1 VRQKRSLANPTIP
14 IDQPHRVGIV
24 SRRSSIRIEGASSL
38 TQRRRP
44 VSRSGTASSRVA
56 LATLIITGAAILGL
70 LLFAQPTTAQQRSQ
84 AVYAPGDAI
93 VTGFAGIKP
102 ATTPAGGNPLDTFVI
117 DLDGSVMKVFEIGSP
132 GSAPRGQLINALP
145 HFKIPARAVGQV
157 FAISLD
163 DDGKNQMQPNIY
175 LGATSAYGLNIV
187 VPGPLGPKRVIRGTT
202 GAVWMEGQF
211 GTAQG
216 GTPGSIWRVDGAT
229 GQVSLFATIP
239 NNSGPGIGDIAHDK
253 SAHQF
258 FASDLDTGLIH
269 RIGSNGTVIDSF
281 DHGTMARAMAGL
293 TPIPDDGK
301 AAVITSPA
309 FDSENPATWGM
320 TQPIRRVWGLA
331 VNNGRLYYA
340 VWSGPQVWSV
350 GISANGFA
358 NDARLE
364 FDLGQNA
371 PATSTVTPQ
380 DRMPIAH
387 MVFDTSG
394 TLYLAQRGGIGGRY
408 DYSVFADAGRS
419 EAMRLRPQGGWTLE
433 HYAIGLAPQ
442 QKFAS
447 GGVALGYGYSV
458 NGQADGHCDAT
469 LWVTGDQLRNDPDPA
484 KNLQAGGPLVVH
496 GLQGNSTGLV
506 QPENAS
512 QHAYFVDYDG
522 AYGDPEAEGHV
533 GSVAIYQP
541 CNGVTQSRQPA
552 SPGQQNV
559 PGGQPNMGGQPG
571 RPGTTHTPPNTRNT
585 PNLAISKTFQICN
598 ASTAG
603 GYDCS
608 YTVSITNTGTS
619 FQGNISFQD
628 TVPANATLITTNAG
642 AFVCTGSTPT
652 YTCNA
657 TNVSLAPSAT
667 LLATMDVIV
676 PQGAVKGLN
685 CQVVNKVHLA
695 MPATGVGVAD
705 ASSTGTIN
713 DPSCSNT
720 GGGNNANLAISK
732 TSQGCQT
739 DNNGGYD
746 CTYNVTLSNS
756 GSGIYTGPITFTDT
770 LPNGTTFTSFTSLG
784 GLGGFSTVCT
794 SGGGQ
799 NYNCTANVIFQPGS
813 SHSMLIVVKL
823 AKAAVPGHCTLT
835 NTVKLTAP
843 STNVSK
849 ATDSV
854 TDTITD
860 PNCNQA
866 NLAIAKAFRVCSQV
880 GPGLNC
886 IFDVTVTNS
895 GASAFQGV
903 VSFTDTLPTQASL
916 SNTTASGFGSCAGNN
931 GAYTCSTGNA
941 ITLSPGQSIATTVTA
956 SVPMRAALGMNC
968 RMVNQVHLA
977 APAAN
982 AGTKDASATAIFLTP
997 QCGALNFPKLDIT
1010 KTLDHCAP
1018 ADNGGYFCVF
1028 KVQVTNHGTQFNGIV
1043 IFNDISPNGTT
1054 QTHTTA
1060 DFNVCT
1066 GSSNGAYQCTTG
1078 NPVSLAPNQSLG
1090 TDITVSISKDVVG
1103 TLNNCRIANTVN
1115 IVEPATN
1122 TGTGSASA
1130 AGSIDDPGCKS
1141 GLVITKQ
1148 VSGTCISDNAGGY
1161 SCGFDVLIRSANANN
1176 PFTGDIT
1183 YTDTIPNGT
1192 TLDSNNLDDFNIC
1205 TPNGQIYTC
1214 TTKSPITLD
1223 KNKPATGTHVIVRVP
1238 KAAVTANCQL
1248 INTVHLNTPTNRTVS
1263 KADAAA
1269 TSSLPDPACTQPVP
1283 NLTISKTSQGCVKT
1297 SSGFDCSYLVQVT
1310 NTGASFYGDVS
1321 FTDTL
1326 SGFGTLTNSQTGGFA
1341 ACFYSGAGLDYTC
1354 TTPAPVTLGQNQ
1366 SISTVIALHLTL
1378 DDAQRSYKCTV
1389 PNKVHLALPTNN
1401 VGQADASATTT
1412 ITDTSCTNP
1421 GNPDL
1426 SIAKRAVQCVVN
1438 LSSNECTFN
1447 VFVTNNSITAPF
1459 SGVISFT
1466 DTVPPNTTLKNV
1478 TGAFGPCAG
1487 GPPVY
1492 TCTTPQPI
1500 TLAPGATISTQV
1512 TIVLPPSVAQG
1523 LKCKVPNQVHLVQPT
1538 ANVSK
1543 ADDSATGQVDPSIC
1557 AQLNSLPI
1565 SPPRCPPGYHLQG
1578 GQCYG
1583 NEPPPAGCPVGMLMS
1598 GDHCCPYGTAWSD
1611 GQCRPPVGRTCPN
1624 GGVYPNCCPRG
1635 LLYRDGLCIQDCG
1648 RNQHLSNGHCCPSGA
1663 EWTDGQCRPVT
1674 SRTCPSGGVYPNC
1687 CSRGQFYRDGK
1698 CVTLSNCPNGQEWN
1712 GRQCV
1717 SPERKCRPG
1726 MVGTPPNCHVNE
1738 QPCGRGMVRKNGVCV
1753 GSPDSRP
1760 QLNRWVP
1767 MRRPFPRPLAG
1778 FRRY

>member
-1 VRQKRSLANPTIP
+1 VRQKRSLTNPAIP
-14 IDQPHRVGIV
+14 VEQPHRVGIV
-24 SRRSSIRIEGASSL
+24 SRRSSIRVKGASFL

-44 VSRSGTASSRVA
+44 VSRSGTAWSRVA
-56 LATLIITGAAILGL
+56 LAALIITGAAILGL

-132 GSAPRGQLINALP
+132 GSAPRGQLINARP
-145 HFKIPARAVGQV
+145 HFNIPARAVGQV

-187 VPGPLGPKRVIRGTT
+187 VPGPLGPKRVIRGTA

-239 NNSGPGIGDIAHDK
+239 NNSGPGIGDIAYDK
-253 SAHQF
+253 STHQF
-258 FASDLDTGLIH
+258 FASDLDNGLIH

-293 TPIPDDGK
+293 TAIPDDGK

-350 GISANGFA
+350 GIGVNGFA

-364 FDLGQNA
+364 FDLGQDA
-371 PATSTVTPQ
+371 PAISTVTPQ

-458 NGQADGHCDAT
+458 NGQTDGRCDAT

-496 GLQGNSTGLV
+496 GLQGNSASLV
-506 QPENAS
+506 QPENAP

-533 GSVAIYQP
+533 GSVSIYQP
-541 CNGVTQSRQPA
+541 CNGMTQSRQHGSA
-552 SPGQQNV
+552 PGQQNV

-571 RPGTTHTPPNTRNT
+571 QPGTTHTPPNTRNT
-585 PNLAISKTFQICN
+585 PSLAISKTFQICN
-598 ASTAG
+598 ASTGG

-608 YTVSITNTGTS
+608 YTVSITNTGTL

-628 TVPANATLITTNAG
+628 TVPANATLITTTTG
-642 AFVCTGSTPT
+642 AFVCTGAAPT

-685 CQVVNKVHLA
+685 CQVLNKVYLA
-695 MPATGVGVAD
+695 VPATGVGVAD
-705 ASSTGTIN
+705 ASATGTIS
-713 DPSCSNT
+713 DPSCSNP
-720 GGGNNANLAISK
+720 GGGSNPNLAISK

-746 CTYNVTLSNS
+746 CTYNVTLGNS

-770 LPNGTTFTSFTSLG
+770 LPNGTTLTGFTSLG
-784 GLGGFSTVCT
+784 GLGGFSTVCA

-799 NYNCTANVIFQPGS
+799 NYDCTANVIFQPGT
-813 SHSMLIVVKL
+813 SHSMLIAVKL

-835 NTVKLTAP
+835 NTVKLTVP

-849 ATDSV
+849 ATDSI

-866 NLAIAKAFRVCSQV
+866 NLSIAKTFRLCSQV
-880 GPGLNC
+880 GAGVNC

-895 GASAFQGV
+895 SASAFQGL
-903 VSFTDTLPTQASL
+903 VSFTDTVPTQASL

-941 ITLSPGQSIATTVTA
+941 VTLSPGQSISTTVTV
-956 SVPMRAALGMNC
+956 SLPMRAALGMNC
-968 RMVNQVHLA
+968 RMANQVHLA

-982 AGTKDASATAIFLTP
+982 GGTKDASATGIFLTP
-997 QCGALNFPKLDIT
+997 QCAPLNFPKLDIT

-1018 ADNGGYFCVF
+1018 ADNGGYICIF
-1028 KVQVTNHGTQFNGIV
+1028 KVQVTNHGPQFNGIV
-1043 IFNDISPNGTT
+1043 SFNDVSPNGTT

-1066 GSSNGAYQCTTG
+1066 GSSSGTYQCTTG
-1078 NPVSLAPNQSLG
+1078 NPVSLAPNQSLS
-1090 TDITVSISKDVVG
+1090 TDITVSIPTDAVG
-1103 TLNNCRIANTVN
+1103 TLSNCRIANTVN

-1130 AGSIDDPGCKS
+1130 VGTVDDPGCK
-1141 GLVITKQ
+1141 
-1148 VSGTCISDNAGGY
+1148 
-1161 SCGFDVLIRSANANN
+1161 
-1176 PFTGDIT
+1176 
-1183 YTDTIPNGT
+1183 
-1192 TLDSNNLDDFNIC
+1192 
-1205 TPNGQIYTC
+1205 
-1214 TTKSPITLD
+1214 
-1223 KNKPATGTHVIVRVP
+1223 
-1238 KAAVTANCQL
+1238 
-1248 INTVHLNTPTNRTVS
+1248 
-1263 KADAAA
+1263 
-1269 TSSLPDPACTQPVP
+1269 
-1283 NLTISKTSQGCVKT
+1283 
-1297 SSGFDCSYLVQVT
+1297 
-1310 NTGASFYGDVS
+1310 
-1321 FTDTL
+1321 
-1326 SGFGTLTNSQTGGFA
+1326 
-1341 ACFYSGAGLDYTC
+1341 
-1354 TTPAPVTLGQNQ
+1354 
-1366 SISTVIALHLTL
+1366 
-1378 DDAQRSYKCTV
+1378 
-1389 PNKVHLALPTNN
+1389 
-1401 VGQADASATTT
+1401 
-1412 ITDTSCTNP
+1412 TNP
-1421 GNPDL
+1421 GGNPDL
-1426 SIAKRAVQCVVN
+1426 YIAKRAVACVVN
-1438 LSSNECTFN
+1438 LSSNECIFN
-1447 VFVTNNSITAPF
+1447 VFVTNNSGTPF

-1478 TGAFGPCAG
+1478 TGAFGPCTG

-1492 TCTTPQPI
+1492 TCATPQPV
-1500 TLAPGATISTQV
+1500 TLATGAATISTQV
-1512 TIVLPPSVAQG
+1512 TVVLPPSVAQG
-1523 LKCKVPNQVHLVQPT
+1523 LKCKVPNQVHLVQP
-1538 ANVSK
+1538 AVNVSQ
-1543 ADDSATGQVDPSIC
+1543 ADDSATGQVDPNIC
-1557 AQLNSLPI
+1557 AQFNSTTI

-1583 NEPPPAGCPVGMLMS
+1583 NEPPPAGCP
-1598 GDHCCPYGTAWSD
+1598 
-1611 GQCRPPVGRTCPN
+1611 GRY
-1624 GGVYPNCCPRG
+1624 V
-1635 LLYRDGLCIQDCG
+1635 D
-1648 RNQHLSNGHCCPSGA
+1648 
-1663 EWTDGQCRPVT
+1663 EW
-1674 SRTCPSGGVYPNC
+1674 
-1687 CSRGQFYRDGK
+1687 
-1698 CVTLSNCPNGQEWN
+1698 
-1712 GRQCV
+1712 
-1717 SPERKCRPG
+1717 
-1726 MVGTPPNCHVNE
+1726 
-1738 QPCGRGMVRKNGVCV
+1738 
-1753 GSPDSRP
+1753 
-1760 QLNRWVP
+1760 
-1767 MRRPFPRPLAG
+1767 
-1778 FRRY
+1778 